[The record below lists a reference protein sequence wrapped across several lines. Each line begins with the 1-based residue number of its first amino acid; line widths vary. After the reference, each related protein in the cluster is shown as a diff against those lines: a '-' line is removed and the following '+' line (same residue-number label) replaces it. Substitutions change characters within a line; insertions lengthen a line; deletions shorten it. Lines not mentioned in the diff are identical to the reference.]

1 MCHGNEEWS
10 KIWREIDLSVKNWH
24 EEFDEFWLKHSK
36 ISKICTLMG
45 CFWPNCM
52 MFELKKSMEQLCL
65 MALITD
71 AKFKGKMTFAFK
83 NDIGI

>member
-1 MCHGNEEWS
+1 
-10 KIWREIDLSVKNWH
+10 
-24 EEFDEFWLKHSK
+24 
-36 ISKICTLMG
+36 
-45 CFWPNCM
+45 
-52 MFELKKSMEQLCL
+52 MFELKKGMEQLCL